1 MFQAHMCRYVNLN
14 YLGLHKI
21 LKKHDKNV
29 PNQPVHQFYINYLHK
44 EKWLSGDYTQ
54 ELVELSELFS
64 KLRGDG
70 SGVRN
75 EDAAQVCVM
84 FQLQ

>member
-44 EKWLSGDYTQ
+44 EKWLSGD
-54 ELVELSELFS
+54 LSLIHI
-64 KLRGDG
+64 
-70 SGVRN
+70 
-75 EDAAQVCVM
+75 
-84 FQLQ
+84 